1 LGQLK
6 DFEISKYKRDSNN
19 NFIILFLLIVV
30 LFGFRNIK
38 SVKNIKIKTAL
49 QMEIYYVREYNPTG
63 LVDYYLRIYI

>member
-1 LGQLK
+1 M
-6 DFEISKYKRDSNN
+6 F
-19 NFIILFLLIVV
+19 LFLLIVV

-49 QMEIYYVREYNPTG
+49 QMEIYYVREYTPTG